1 MDVAFILLALLTNT
15 PLAPEDPP
23 EQTLHA
29 LAAYVR
35 TVSLKKGLRARRVA
49 RALGIKPG
57 GASAWQ
63 TDSPPQKEL
72 SDAKQRCAYGQQLGR
87 RLDRPRRRGLRACE
101 IFEFC
106 VW

>member
-1 MDVAFILLALLTNT
+1 MDVAIILLALLTNT
-15 PLAPEDPP
+15 PLPPEDPT

-57 GASAWQ
+57 GPRAWR
-63 TDSPPQKEL
+63 TDSQPHKEL

-87 RLDRPRRRGLRACE
+87 RLDRPRRRGLANCHA
-101 IFEFC
+101 
-106 VW
+106 